1 MMWHISLGG
10 KSCPI
15 WDQGGWGVSW
25 KVEGHIVAPIMCIWT
40 TTRGLVWSI
49 SVFSSLSNFI
59 FSTDKISRMFFP
71 FHLYLHMHC
80 PNCKKYLSKLQKT
93 VSVQIAK
100 CICPNCKMYLSK
112 LSNVFVQISKYICL
126 NCKIYLSKLPNV
138 FVHISKCISL
148 NCKMYLSKL
157 RNVFF
162 QISKCIC
169 PNCKLCLSKSQR
181 FP

>member
-1 MMWHISLGG
+1 MYLG
-10 KSCPI
+10 KSKDILLHPLCAFGPPPVALFDQLVYFLHCPI
-15 WDQGGWGVSW
+15 S
-25 KVEGHIVAPIMCIWT
+25 
-40 TTRGLVWSI
+40 
-49 SVFSSLSNFI
+49 FSAQIKFPECFSLSIFI
-59 FSTDKISRMFFP
+59 YICIVQIAKSI
-71 FHLYLHMHC
+71 C
-80 PNCKKYLSKLQKT
+80 PNCKKT